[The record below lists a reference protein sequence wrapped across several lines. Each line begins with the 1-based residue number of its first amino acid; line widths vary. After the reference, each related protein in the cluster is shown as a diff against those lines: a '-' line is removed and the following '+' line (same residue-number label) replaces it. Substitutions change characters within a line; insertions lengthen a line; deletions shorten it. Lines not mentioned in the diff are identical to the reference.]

1 MKAKHFGLLALFLVA
16 ATVLAGIAAA
26 AQVPVT
32 IDAIKIDG
40 DTVLPDGVNRL
51 NIERGEEIEVKVILT
66 ANASAENV
74 QIEASI
80 SGYEYNDRESTS
92 DTTKTFDVEA
102 NITYTKRLT
111 VQIPSRVEEDN
122 YKLRIMITDRDNEL
136 IMHNYNIKVDA
147 PRHSM
152 LIRDVI
158 LTPENEVRAGRAL
171 LASVRVKNMGDRDE
185 DSVKVTVS
193 IPSLGL
199 SASDYIDEVE
209 EDDSETSEELYLRIP
224 ACAEE
229 GTYDV
234 IAEVEYDEGYEDV
247 SKTTSI
253 RVLKSDVCEASD
265 GGNSGDEEDDEP
277 EVPDVV
283 VGSTLEDVVAGEG
296 GAIYQ
301 VAITNN
307 AKTSKTFSVA
317 VQGVESWGT
326 VRITPTNTVVIKPGK
341 SETLYVFVGANPD
354 APSGP
359 QVFSVS
365 VKKGSETVEQVSL
378 TANVVESEGG
388 GGWDSAKKGLEVAL
402 VVLVALLVILGL
414 IIGFSKLKNDEEV
427 TESPGAETYY

>member
-1 MKAKHFGLLALFLVA
+1 MKAKLFGLLALFLVIA
-16 ATVLAGIAAA
+16 SVLAGIAAA
-26 AQVPVT
+26 ADVPVT

-40 DTVLPDGVNRL
+40 DIVLPDGVNRL
-51 NIERGEEIEVKVILT
+51 NIVRGEEIEIKVIFT

-74 QIEASI
+74 QIEAEI
-80 SGYEYNDRESTS
+80 NGYEYDNRESTS
-92 DTTKTFDVEA
+92 DRTKTFDVEA
-102 NITYTKRLT
+102 STTYTKRLN

-122 YKLRIMITDRDNEL
+122 YKLRIMITDRDNDE
-136 IMHNYNIKVDA
+136 IVENYNIKIDA

-152 LIRDVI
+152 LIRDII

-185 DSVKVTVS
+185 DSVKITVS

-224 ACAEE
+224 ACAES
-229 GTYDV
+229 GVYDV
-234 IAEVEYDEGYEDV
+234 VAEVEYDEGYEDV

-253 RVLKSDVCEASD
+253 EVLESDVCEASD
-265 GGNSGDEEDDEP
+265 GNDEEDSEP

-283 VGSTLEDVVAGEG
+283 AGSTLEDVVAGEG
-296 GAIYQ
+296 GAIYPIT
-301 VAITNN
+301 ITNN
-307 AKTSKTFSVA
+307 AKSSKTFSVA
-317 VQGVESWGT
+317 VGGAESWAT

-341 SETLYVFVGANPD
+341 SEVLYVFVGANSD

-388 GGWDSAKKGLEVAL
+388 SWDSAKKGLEIAL
-402 VVLVALLVILGL
+402 VVLVAFFLR
-414 IIGFSKLKNDEEV
+414 E
-427 TESPGAETYY
+427 